1 MIDTGSEPGPLY
13 EQVKEVL
20 REDIVKGILGP
31 GERLPSERALAIE
44 HRVSRITVKKALS
57 DLIVEGLLEHLPGRK
72 GTFVRDPRAANEL
85 VGLIAVAIDDVRES
99 FGAQI
104 LRGIEDYLWGR
115 RIHTLICNADR
126 DIAKVEEYFRSLLKL
141 EVAGVIFAP
150 VIDVDYRATNTR
162 LVSLLEGARIPYT
175 LVDRHIP
182 GLLANYV
189 GANHEESSR
198 MITDNLIG
206 KGHRRILLFRGLEC
220 TSMSERVEG
229 YRRALGAAGI
239 AIDERLIVEVNDNL
253 IDSDEQEAKRLE
265 ELVLAAGEF
274 TCFYAL
280 NYRLFRAGLRALK
293 AVEEK
298 RRVAVELAVHDEIP
312 FQELGLDPLPHCV
325 EPTYDMGKEAARVLL
340 DHIEDPDGAIVQ
352 KIFKSRF
359 VPVGDPPRL
368 L

>member
-1 MIDTGSEPGPLY
+1 MGPLY
-13 EQVKEVL
+13 EQLKEVL
-20 REDIVKGILGP
+20 REGITKGTLSP
-31 GERLPSERALAIE
+31 GERLPSERALSIE
-44 HRVSRITVKKALS
+44 HHVSRITVKKALS
-57 DLIVEGLLEHLPGRK
+57 DLIMEGLLEHLPGRK
-72 GTFVRDPRAANEL
+72 GTFVREPGAAKEL

-150 VIDVDYRATNTR
+150 VIDADYRVANRR

-198 MITDNLIG
+198 TITEHLIAR
-206 KGHRRILLFRGLEC
+206 GHRRILLLRGLEC

-229 YRRALGAAGI
+229 YRRAMSAAGI
-239 AIDERLIVEVNDNL
+239 ALDERLVVEVNDNL
-253 IDSDEQEAKRLE
+253 IESDEHEASRLE
-265 ELVLAAGEF
+265 ERIRAAGEF

-280 NYRLFRAGLRALK
+280 NHRLFRAGRRALE
-293 AVEEK
+293 AVAG
-298 RRVAVELAVHDEIP
+298 RRHTSIQLAVHDEIP
-312 FQELGLDPLPHCV
+312 FSELGLGSLPHCV
-325 EPTYDMGKEAARVLL
+325 EPTYEMGRESARVLL
-340 DHIEDPDGAIVQ
+340 EHIGDPNGAIVQ
-352 KIFKSRF
+352 KILKSRF
-359 VPVGDPPRL
+359 VPVEGPPAL
-368 L
+368 S